1 MTRLLRVALWI
12 GAVVDGVVAVLA
24 LFFQPLL
31 GPLLDVPV
39 KDPALTTIAGGEYV
53 VLTGLYVFL
62 VRDVARYRPLLWLV
76 ALDQLFG
83 GAIPALEVARG
94 HVVASWKTLGPIPF
108 NVALAAIYVAGAL
121 AKRPKEARSPAP
133 QR

>member
-1 MTRLLRVALWI
+1 MTRLLRVALWV
-12 GAVVDGVVAVLA
+12 GAVVDGAVAVLA

-108 NVALAAIYVAGAL
+108 NLALVAIYVAGAL
-121 AKRPKEARSPAP
+121 VKRPKEARSPAP

>member
-53 VLTGLYVFL
+53 VLTGL
-62 VRDVARYRPLLWLV
+62 
-76 ALDQLFG
+76 
-83 GAIPALEVARG
+83 
-94 HVVASWKTLGPIPF
+94 
-108 NVALAAIYVAGAL
+108 
-121 AKRPKEARSPAP
+121 
-133 QR
+133 